1 MSRSILKDLCRQPTL
16 TAASS
21 EKYAK
26 LVHDATVQLQ
36 QIQHSTTQLQHSLE
50 STLSALDLRAMA
62 LTQTANFESA
72 LDDAEAMQRISSS
85 SALGYLREAMIY
97 SEQGKQR
104 DVVELCRRALRVVK
118 KKDPHYNTLKRAKLD
133 AEQQAK
139 RRIDFISQ
147 LPVEIV
153 VTTLL
158 PMFVEHELDI
168 SSASYQYLKVSNQ
181 WADRIRQCL
190 GEVSF
195 NLYEEG
201 DEERCSQVSQISQ
214 HIDSLHVHYFS
225 KGTWL
230 YDLLSDSDFSS
241 LKKLYIDA
249 YMFEIDH
256 SEYDDDD
263 DDDDSYYNG
272 DQVDHA
278 GYFISSL
285 RYIGNT
291 LTHFEVDMN
300 GSNVLSLYSVV
311 GNCPNLV
318 SLRLM
323 NIYHDGDPF
332 TFHYDSNVTWP
343 KMTTLAV
350 TTTGPFYDEYLR
362 DIVGH
367 FPSLKRLEI
376 GPCNRLSP
384 AFFIATRCPS
394 MRSVH
399 FDIEYGSANITFSDQ
414 GHPIQEQ
421 GITELSIHGYSREIY
436 SNHDIKALLRIHQS
450 RLHFLQWDTEFD
462 EENESMNIDQEA
474 AYDIEFPVLKR
485 LRIDNAG
492 WWIPRNTPM
501 LEELDITASTVA
513 IKADILDTIPPKL
526 QKLVMRIGDA
536 PELESNT
543 SIIDYLDR
551 ISQQCKLKDLDMEFY
566 SEEDFEQVI
575 DAICHLHQ
583 LERLI
588 IRIRDYWDSH
598 HMEASLDKLI
608 TECPLLTSLDIDCCN
623 APSTRAINT
632 LKRLEHIKKFGF
644 CVDDTGCNEG
654 FCDAIQSF
662 WQLKT
667 IRIVIQAVFFDIPID
682 HLKEQRPDMEILLED
697 RLECLWN

>member
-133 AEQQAK
+133 AEQQSK

-241 LKKLYIDA
+241 LKKLYID
-249 YMFEIDH
+249 
-256 SEYDDDD
+256 
-263 DDDDSYYNG
+263 G
-272 DQVDHA
+272 
-278 GYFISSL
+278 
-285 RYIGNT
+285 T
-291 LTHFEVDMN
+291 
-300 GSNVLSLYSVV
+300 
-311 GNCPNLV
+311 
-318 SLRLM
+318 
-323 NIYHDGDPF
+323 
-332 TFHYDSNVTWP
+332 
-343 KMTTLAV
+343 
-350 TTTGPFYDEYLR
+350 
-362 DIVGH
+362 
-367 FPSLKRLEI
+367 
-376 GPCNRLSP
+376 
-384 AFFIATRCPS
+384 
-394 MRSVH
+394 
-399 FDIEYGSANITFSDQ
+399 
-414 GHPIQEQ
+414 
-421 GITELSIHGYSREIY
+421 
-436 SNHDIKALLRIHQS
+436 
-450 RLHFLQWDTEFD
+450 
-462 EENESMNIDQEA
+462 
-474 AYDIEFPVLKR
+474 
-485 LRIDNAG
+485 
-492 WWIPRNTPM
+492 
-501 LEELDITASTVA
+501 
-513 IKADILDTIPPKL
+513 
-526 QKLVMRIGDA
+526 
-536 PELESNT
+536 
-543 SIIDYLDR
+543 
-551 ISQQCKLKDLDMEFY
+551 
-566 SEEDFEQVI
+566 
-575 DAICHLHQ
+575 
-583 LERLI
+583 
-588 IRIRDYWDSH
+588 
-598 HMEASLDKLI
+598 
-608 TECPLLTSLDIDCCN
+608 
-623 APSTRAINT
+623 
-632 LKRLEHIKKFGF
+632 
-644 CVDDTGCNEG
+644 
-654 FCDAIQSF
+654 
-662 WQLKT
+662 
-667 IRIVIQAVFFDIPID
+667 
-682 HLKEQRPDMEILLED
+682 
-697 RLECLWN
+697 